1 MRGIKTKPIESD
13 IESFLM
19 SVVPAKKRADSIEM
33 KKLFDSVVK
42 EKPDDSDG
50 YIDLLCTG
58 IIIIEKGGMI
68 INC

>member
-1 MRGIKTKPIESD
+1 MRGIKTKPIDSD
-13 IESFLM
+13 IDTFLM
-19 SVVPAKKRADSIEM
+19 SVEPGKKRADTFEM

-42 EKPDDSDG
+42 EKPYDSDG

-58 IIIIEKGGMI
+58 IILIEKGAMI